1 VWVTILSDHLPVIAL
16 VSRYL
21 TNKLMGRELI
31 PKRLAPFYTTGIP
44 AASTSG
50 ISLRFQRLFPTSGQ
64 IVHVLLTLSRLPLRG
79 VPLACLIHA
88 ASVHSEP
95 GSNSPS
101 LSPIA
106 GGTFIGSSQAPWR
119 LLQALFPSH
128 SSLSPK
134 LLSKP
139 AFPLSRCSR
148 LVCHI
153 SGGSIEYLQSSKRLG
168 LEG

>member
-1 VWVTILSDHLPVIAL
+1 
-16 VSRYL
+16 
-21 TNKLMGRELI
+21 MGRELI
-31 PKRLAPFYTTGIP
+31 PKRLAPFYEPGFP
-44 AASTSG
+44 SSSTSG

-64 IVHVLLTLSRLPLRG
+64 IVHVLLALSRLPLRA

-101 LSPIA
+101 LSRIA
-106 GGTFIGSSQAPWR
+106 AGTFIGSSQAPWR
-119 LLQALFPSH
+119 SLQALFPSH

-134 LLSKP
+134 LLSKL
-139 AFPLSRCSR
+139 AVRLSSRSR

-168 LEG
+168 LFSGFLKNS